1 MRVDPILAT
10 YPTRVRQ
17 VSICVVLGISMIFYI
32 YPRALGEAEKI
43 EFIIQEDIEML
54 DIPITEKPKEQK
66 APPKPSTPIASD
78 EDFDEEEYDLFE
90 TDFDEWEDWDAP
102 PPIEDEGGNEFIA
115 YDKAPKPRIPIKPV
129 YPEIAQEAGIEGTV
143 YIQFFIDKKGN
154 VTEAWVQKG
163 IPNTGLNEAAL
174 EAVKK
179 SKWKPAQQRDK
190 KVGVWQTVPV
200 KFELTS
206 H

>member
-1 MRVDPILAT
+1 
-10 YPTRVRQ
+10 
-17 VSICVVLGISMIFYI
+17 MI
-32 YPRALGEAEKI
+32 PSPPNEGGEGAEKCALLVMRRYDDVYFSI
-43 EFIIQEDIEML
+43 LSKIKEGQFSHVLFDTRIFI
-54 DIPITEKPKEQK
+54 
-66 APPKPSTPIASD
+66 
-78 EDFDEEEYDLFE
+78 
-90 TDFDEWEDWDAP
+90 
-102 PPIEDEGGNEFIA
+102 N
-115 YDKAPKPRIPIKPV
+115 
-129 YPEIAQEAGIEGTV
+129 
-143 YIQFFIDKKGN
+143 KKGI